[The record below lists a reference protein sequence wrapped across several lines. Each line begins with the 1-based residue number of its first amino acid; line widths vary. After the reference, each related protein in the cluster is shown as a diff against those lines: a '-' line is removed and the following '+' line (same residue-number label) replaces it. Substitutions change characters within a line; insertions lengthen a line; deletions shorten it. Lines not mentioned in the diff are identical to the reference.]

1 MLAARFHG
9 KINRECQESSA
20 GPPQK
25 FMCNPQHGIAKR
37 RRTSNPNSSERRIL
51 MFLADLFG
59 SLGGIEDF
67 LAPLIGVIEAILNL
81 FSGFFGG
88 LGV

>member
-1 MLAARFHG
+1 
-9 KINRECQESSA
+9 
-20 GPPQK
+20 
-25 FMCNPQHGIAKR
+25 
-37 RRTSNPNSSERRIL
+37 

-59 SLGGIEDF
+59 SLGGIEDLF
-67 LAPLIGVIEAILNL
+67 APLIGVIEAILNL